1 MPRDPSGSYSL
12 PAGNPV
18 VSGTIISSTWA
29 NPTMDD
35 LAVAMT
41 DSLSRTGNGNMSVP
55 LKIVSGTVA
64 APGISFIDEPAM
76 GFHRPSVGL
85 MIMGINGGNT
95 VRYSASEQLEVW
107 REGEWR
113 VVSDI
118 TQAAGSSSGPTF
130 PTVDPAKDDGLQ
142 FFNTTLERQYIYDA
156 VAEAWIDTTSAGVD
170 PELPPVNTSP
180 VVTGSV
186 TMWPVETPPADYL
199 LCDGSAQNRTTFADL
214 FAVLGVIYGDGDGS
228 TTFNLP
234 DYRGRFMRGTDD
246 GAGDDPDAASRA
258 DRGDGVTGDNVGTR
272 QNFALQNITG
282 SLNVGSGSRLTSGS
296 GAFSVSN
303 ATSSGAATGG
313 NSGEL
318 AASFNASNVVE
329 TSTETRPRN
338 IYINYI
344 IKT

>member
-1 MPRDPSGSYSL
+1 MSDLGNEITNSLDRSGRGGMLAPLTFVDGSITEPGIGFTNEPGLGFYRPS
-12 PAGNPV
+12 AGN
-18 VSGTIISSTWA
+18 
-29 NPTMDD
+29 
-35 LAVAMT
+35 L
-41 DSLSRTGNGNMSVP
+41 
-55 LKIVSGTVA
+55 TVA
-64 APGISFIDEPAM
+64 A
-76 GFHRPSVGL
+76 
-85 MIMGINGGNT
+85 GGENT
-95 VRYSASEQLEVW
+95 TRFNTTNQLEVW
-107 REGEWR
+107 REGEWK

-142 FFNTTLERQYIYDA
+142 FFNTTLERQYVYDA